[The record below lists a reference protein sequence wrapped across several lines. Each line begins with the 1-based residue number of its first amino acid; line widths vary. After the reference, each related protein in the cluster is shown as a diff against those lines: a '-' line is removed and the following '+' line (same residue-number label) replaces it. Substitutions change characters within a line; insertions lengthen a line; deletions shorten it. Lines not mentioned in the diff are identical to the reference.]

1 MKNVEITLLFE
12 FPKKK
17 KLFMYF
23 TCIKKASELY
33 LAK

>member
-17 KLFMYF
+17 IIYVFYLH
-23 TCIKKASELY
+23 KKASELY